1 MSRRQGAV
9 SECRRVSFDRVDP
22 RGGGRWGVEMTK
34 NCNGCDEWEPVMEH
48 LIKIKYF
55 SGLNNFSAVA
65 MWGLESGQ
73 LPIEYD

>member
-1 MSRRQGAV
+1 MK
-9 SECRRVSFDRVDP
+9 
-22 RGGGRWGVEMTK
+22 K

>member
-1 MSRRQGAV
+1 MRGAPGENNCSGGGIEGV
-9 SECRRVSFDRVDP
+9 IG
-22 RGGGRWGVEMTK
+22 RGGGCWGVEMTK

-65 MWGLESGQ
+65 MWGLEWGQ